1 MMCMVI
7 EGLNII
13 RQMVWKQALDP
24 ILAAVLNRLVRVVIQ
39 HFLKTIV
46 VQFVFEVIG

>member
-1 MMCMVI
+1 MFRQTSAETFFLLMRRVI

-24 ILAAVLNRLVRVVIQ
+24 ILAA
-39 HFLKTIV
+39 
-46 VQFVFEVIG
+46 G